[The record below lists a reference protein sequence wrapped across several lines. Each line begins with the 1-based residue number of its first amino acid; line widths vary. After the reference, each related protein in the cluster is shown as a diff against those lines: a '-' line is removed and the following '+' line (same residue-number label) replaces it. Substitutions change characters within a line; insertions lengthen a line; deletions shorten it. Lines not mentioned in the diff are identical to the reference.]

1 MKNSENGRPN
11 REFERWCTVDGNT
24 FRYLTLGSGP
34 PILLLHGLLGFSF
47 SWRRNLEALSRV
59 GTLYAIDGLCAGY
72 SDHPCPMD
80 CGMTAQAER
89 ILKLMDV
96 LGIESAAIVGN
107 SHGGAIAM
115 MVAALSAQQG
125 RGRVNRLLLVDP
137 VHPWAEYEWQQQLL
151 IDCPPALTL
160 FGPALLKSKILQ
172 TIFLRRLY
180 GDPRKVTA
188 DTIEGYVGAL
198 PEPGTLEYGTGVVKS
213 WRHDLREL
221 ERLSAGLAKIPAM
234 VVWGTE
240 DHAVKIE
247 SAPRLCQVF
256 DDCEFIPFPGAGH
269 MPMEESPEMFNP
281 PAERF
286 LSACSGGNC

>member
-1 MKNSENGRPN
+1 MKITKNGRPN
-11 REFERWCTVDGNT
+11 REYERWCTVDGNT

-47 SWRRNLEALSRV
+47 SWRRNLEALSKL

-96 LGIESAAIVGN
+96 LGIDSAAIVGN

-125 RGRVNRLLLVDP
+125 RSRVNRLLLVDP
-137 VHPWAEYEWQQQLL
+137 VHPWAEYEWQQTLL
-151 IDCPPALTL
+151 IDCPPALVT
-160 FGPALLKSKILQ
+160 FGPLLLKSKFLQ
-172 TIFLRRLY
+172 RIFLRRLY
-180 GDPRKVTA
+180 GDTRKLTA
-188 DTIEGYVGAL
+188 ETLEGYMAAL
-198 PEPGTLEYGTGVVKS
+198 PQAGTLEYGTGVVKT
-213 WRHDLREL
+213 WRNDLGEL
-221 ERLSAGLAKIPAM
+221 ERLSPKLAKIPAM

-256 DDCEFIPFPGAGH
+256 DDCEFIPFRGSGH
-269 MPMEESPEMFNP
+269 MPMEETPELFN
-281 PAERF
+281 ALATRF
-286 LSACSGGNC
+286 LGCQNGHC